1 MAFDN
6 NMNMDNDLEPQ
17 DSPPKEE
24 SGNRTFLVAA
34 GILGAITVLA
44 LICIAVYALVLLP
57 RQQATREQQ
66 VLALNAQNTEV
77 ALAITQTS
85 AAMAAPTL
93 TATLPAPNTPTAT
106 VTSVVVVAT
115 NTPAGPDPR
124 TATVAALLTQAA
136 QTTQTVV
143 VPTATNL
150 PDTGFADDVGLPVMM
165 GMAILLVAVI
175 FVARRL
181 RSA

>member
-1 MAFDN
+1 MSFDN
-6 NMNMDNDLEPQ
+6 MDMDNDLEPQ
-17 DSPPKEE
+17 DTPPKDE

-34 GILGAITVLA
+34 GILGGITVLA
-44 LICIAVYALVLLP
+44 LICIAVYALVILP
-57 RQQATREQQ
+57 RQEATREQQ

-93 TATLPAPNTPTAT
+93 TPTRPAPNTPTAT
-106 VTSVVVVAT
+106 PTSVVVVAT

-124 TATVAALLTQAA
+124 TAIVAALLTQAA
-136 QTTQTVV
+136 YTTQTV

-150 PDTGFADDVGLPVMM
+150 PDTGFADDVGLPAMM
-165 GMAILLVAVI
+165 GLAVLLVAII
-175 FVARRL
+175 FIARRL

>member
-1 MAFDN
+1 MSFDN
-6 NMNMDNDLEPQ
+6 LEPNDDYEPQ
-17 DSPPKEE
+17 DSPPREE

-34 GILGAITVLA
+34 GILGGITVLA
-44 LICIAVYALVLLP
+44 LIFIALYALVLLP

-66 VLALNAQNTEV
+66 LLDLNAQNTQV

-85 AAMAAPTL
+85 AALAAPTL
-93 TATLPAPNTPTAT
+93 TPTQQVANTAT
-106 VTSVVVVAT
+106 ATPTSVVVVAT
-115 NTPAGPDPR
+115 STPAGPDPR

-143 VPTATNL
+143 PTATNL
-150 PDTGFADDVGLPVMM
+150 PDTGFVDDVGLPAML
-165 GMAILLVAVI
+165 GMAVLLVAVI
-175 FVARRL
+175 FIARRL

>member
-6 NMNMDNDLEPQ
+6 MDMDNELEPQ
-17 DSPPKEE
+17 DAPPREE
-24 SGNRTFLVAA
+24 SGNRTFLIAA
-34 GILGAITVLA
+34 GILGGITVLA
-44 LICIAVYALVLLP
+44 LICIALYALVLLP
-57 RQQATREQQ
+57 RQRTAQEQQ
-66 VLALNAQNTEV
+66 VATLNAQNTQV

-93 TATLPAPNTPTAT
+93 TPTKPALTSTAT
-106 VTSVVVVAT
+106 ATPTSVVVVAT
-115 NTPAGPDPR
+115 STSAGQDPR

-136 QTTQTVV
+136 LTTQTV

-150 PDTGFADDVGLPVMM
+150 PDTGFADEFGLPVMM
-165 GMAILLVAVI
+165 GMAVLLVAVI

-181 RSA
+181 RSAA

>member
-1 MAFDN
+1 MAYDN
-6 NMNMDNDLEPQ
+6 MDNDNDLEPQ

-34 GILGAITVLA
+34 GILGGITVLA

-66 VLALNAQNTEV
+66 VVALNAQNTEV

-93 TATLPAPNTPTAT
+93 TPTQIVANTAT
-106 VTSVVVVAT
+106 ATPTSVVVVAT
-115 NTPAGPDPR
+115 STPAGPDPR

-136 QTTQTVV
+136 QTTQTI
-143 VPTATNL
+143 VPTATGL
-150 PDTGFADDVGLPVMM
+150 PDTGFADDVGLPVML
-165 GMAILLVAVI
+165 GMAVLLVAVI
-175 FVARRL
+175 FIARRL

>member
-6 NMNMDNDLEPQ
+6 NMDMDNDLEPQ

-77 ALAITQTS
+77 ALALLKVCV
-85 AAMAAPTL
+85 AAPTL
-93 TATLPAPNTPTAT
+93 LQRCQTIRRPRGYI
-106 VTSVVVVAT
+106 SGSCGT

-150 PDTGFADDVGLPVMM
+150 PDTGFADEVGIPVMM
-165 GMAILLVAVI
+165 GMAVLLVAVI
-175 FVARRL
+175 FIARRL